1 MCLFIDLLTKYTM
14 KQLALLLFIAS
25 AIFSLPSC
33 KVLYPNEMYRLK
45 DYEFFSLAQRQIDQ
59 YIIQSGDELTVQ
71 IYSRDGFALIDIIG
85 GAGGKAGNST
95 YLVDKDGFARIPVL
109 GDFFVK
115 GYTESE
121 LERVLAEKFSGLF
134 VDPYV
139 ILKVVNRRVI
149 LFKGNSASVV
159 SLNRTPTSLFEVLA
173 TAGGLNRGL
182 KAYKIKIIRGDLKN
196 PEVHLVDLSTLESVR
211 KTDLI
216 LQGNDIIYIQERR
229 NYVTDVLGLILPY
242 IAPITSIATLIT
254 LVITLKSLG
263 K

>member
-1 MCLFIDLLTKYTM
+1 M
-14 KQLALLLFIAS
+14 KQLIALFLIAS
-25 AIFSLPSC
+25 AIISLPSC

-95 YLVDKDGFARIPVL
+95 YLVDKEGFARIPVL
-109 GDFFVK
+109 GDFYVK

-121 LERVLAEKFSGLF
+121 LERVLAEKFAGLF

-149 LFKGNSASVV
+149 LFRGSTASVV

-173 TAGGLNRGL
+173 TAGGLSANL

-229 NYVTDVLGLILPY
+229 NYINDVLGVIFPY
-242 IAPITSIATLIT
+242 VTSLTSIATLIT
-254 LVITLKSLG
+254 LAISFKNFG